1 MSKLQT
7 KPVAQGHYFDKT
19 FGCQAVRVL
28 PGEYFYT
35 DQSLMMTTV
44 LGSCVAACIR
54 DRVRGIGGMNHFL
67 LPEGASDADSPVSE
81 SMRYGAYAMEVLIN
95 DLLKAG
101 ARREHL
107 EAKVFGGGNVL
118 PGMTSIN
125 VGARNARFV
134 LNYLQTDNI
143 PVLVEDL
150 LDIYPRKVCFFP
162 HSGKVM
168 VRKLKQNLDTTVLT
182 TEREYQKRLGATL
195 KQAPVSGGD
204 IDLF

>member
-1 MSKLQT
+1 MVDMDVKS
-7 KPVAQGHYFDKT
+7 VAQSKYFDRT
-19 FGCQAVRVL
+19 FGFDAVKVL

-35 DQSLMMTTV
+35 GQKLMITTL

-67 LPEGASDADSPVSE
+67 LPGNSADSDSPVSE
-81 SMRYGAYAMEVLIN
+81 SMRYGSYAMEVLIN

-101 ARREHL
+101 ARRENL

-134 LNYLQTDNI
+134 LNYLKTDNI

-162 HSGKVM
+162 HDGKVM
-168 VRKLKQNLDTTVLT
+168 VRKLKQSVDSTIITR
-182 TEREYQKRLGATL
+182 ESEYQRSL
-195 KQAPVSGGD
+195 KTRIEKQPVSGD

>member
-1 MSKLQT
+1 MIET
-7 KPVAQGHYFDKT
+7 PTRPVAQARYFDTT
-19 FGCQAVRVL
+19 FGCDAVKVL

-35 DQSLMMTTV
+35 KQNLMITTV

-54 DRVRGIGGMNHFL
+54 DTVSGIGGMNHFL
-67 LPEGASDADSPVSE
+67 LPDTNSDADSPISE

-101 ARREHL
+101 ARRQNL

-125 VGARNARFV
+125 VGARNAKFV
-134 LNYLQTDNI
+134 LSYLQTDNI
-143 PVLVEDL
+143 PVKVQDL
-150 LDIYPRKVCFFP
+150 LDIYPRRVCFFP
-162 HSGKVM
+162 NNGKVM
-168 VRKLKQNLDTTVLT
+168 VRKLKQNIDAGIVTR
-182 TEREYQKRLGATL
+182 ERDYQSRLKTKA
-195 KQAPVSGGD
+195 QRAPASGD

>member
-1 MSKLQT
+1 MNKLQT
-7 KPVAQGHYFDKT
+7 KPVATAHYFDKT
-19 FGCQAVRVL
+19 FDCQAVRVL

-35 DQSLMMTTV
+35 DKSLMMTTV
-44 LGSCVAACIR
+44 LGSCVSACIR

-67 LPEGASDADSPVSE
+67 LPDGATDADSPISE

-150 LDIYPRKVCFFP
+150 LDIYPRKICYFP

-168 VRKLKQNLDTTVLT
+168 VRKLKQNLDTSVLT
-182 TEREYQKRLGATL
+182 REREYLRSLGASL
-195 KQAPVSGGD
+195 KKAPVSNND

>member
-1 MSKLQT
+1 MSGLHF
-7 KPVAQGHYFDKT
+7 KPVAQGRYFDRT
-19 FGCQAVRVL
+19 FNSEAVKVL

-35 DQSLMMTTV
+35 GQDLMITTV

-67 LPEGASDADSPVSE
+67 LPGTSGDADSPISE

-101 ARREHL
+101 ARREHM

-118 PGMTSIN
+118 PGITSIN
-125 VGARNARFV
+125 VGARNAKFV
-134 LNYLQTDNI
+134 LNYLKTDNI
-143 PVLVEDL
+143 PVVVEDL
-150 LDIYPRKVCFFP
+150 LDIYPRKVCYFP
-162 HSGKVM
+162 KTGKAM
-168 VRKLKQNLDTTVLT
+168 VRKLKQNLDDNVIKR
-182 TEREYQKRLGATL
+182 EREYQNSLGT
-195 KQAPVSGGD
+195 KVQKAPVSGD

>member
-1 MSKLQT
+1 MSK
-7 KPVAQGHYFDKT
+7 
-19 FGCQAVRVL
+19 RR
-28 PGEYFYT
+28 
-35 DQSLMMTTV
+35 S
-44 LGSCVAACIR
+44 
-54 DRVRGIGGMNHFL
+54 FL
-67 LPEGASDADSPVSE
+67 LAALSLALLAGSVQAQNKTVAIGYQAPLSGENAQ
-81 SMRYGAYAMEVLIN
+81 YGLLFRNSAMLAVDEHYGVYRMEVLIN
-95 DLLKAG
+95 DLLKSG

-182 TEREYQKRLGATL
+182 SEREYQKRLGATL

>member
-1 MSKLQT
+1 MNELQVR
-7 KPVAQGHYFDKT
+7 PVAQGRYFDRT
-19 FGCQAVRVL
+19 FDCEAVKVL

-35 DQSLMMTTV
+35 RQDLMITTV

-67 LPEGASDADSPVSE
+67 LPSNSAEADSPVSE
-81 SMRYGAYAMEVLIN
+81 SMRYGSYAMEVLIN
-95 DLLKAG
+95 ELLKAG
-101 ARREHL
+101 AKREHL

-134 LNYLQTDNI
+134 LNYLKTDNI

-162 HSGKVM
+162 GSGKVM
-168 VRKLKQNLDTTVLT
+168 VRKLKQSVDDSILT
-182 TEREYQKRLGATL
+182 REREYQSSLKARLRR
-195 KQAPVSGGD
+195 APVSAD